1 MSHST
6 DYLTW
11 MSGRETDSP
20 AGDGA
25 LRPGPVGRPLYVGAQ
40 KQGQQGAYLSAQRAA
55 QDLLRLC
62 LGPSAPGGTQPP
74 PAQDADRAK

>member
-11 MSGRETDSP
+11 MSGRETDSVSM
-20 AGDGA
+20 DGA
-25 LRPGPVGRPLYVGAQ
+25 LRPGAVGRPLYVGAQ
-40 KQGQQGAYLSAQRAA
+40 KHGQQGAYLSAQRAA

-62 LGPSAPGGTQPP
+62 LGPSATGRTQPP
-74 PAQDADRAK
+74 LVQDADTAK

>member
-11 MSGRETDSP
+11 MSDRKTDSP
-20 AGDGA
+20 NGDGA

-40 KQGQQGAYLSAQRAA
+40 MRGQQGAYLSAQRAA

-62 LGPSAPGGTQPP
+62 LGPSATVGTQPP
-74 PAQDADRAK
+74 STQATDTAK

>member
-11 MSGRETDSP
+11 MSGRETDS
-20 AGDGA
+20 ATGDMA
-25 LRPGPVGRPLYVGAQ
+25 LRPGPVGRSLYVSAQ
-40 KQGQQGAYLSAQRAA
+40 KHGQQGAYLSAQRAA

-62 LGPSAPGGTQPP
+62 LGPAATGRTQPP
-74 PAQDADRAK
+74 PVQDADTAK